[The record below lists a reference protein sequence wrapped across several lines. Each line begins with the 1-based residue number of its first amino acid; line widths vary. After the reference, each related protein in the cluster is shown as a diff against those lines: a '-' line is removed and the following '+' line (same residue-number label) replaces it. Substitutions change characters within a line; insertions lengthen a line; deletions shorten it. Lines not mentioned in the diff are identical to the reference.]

1 MRESVAQ
8 ASDDFLHRRVA
19 LAKRFETDE
28 HAAGIALSS
37 AGDAN
42 YAFHG
47 RIAAYDVHER
57 HELFLHRLERRV
69 LIRLNAA
76 HQSTGVLFGKKPL
89 WNLHEEIHVE
99 THHGQQHDH
108 DDLTVIER
116 PAQRAFVTALH
127 RGVSPLAPLRQA
139 TRLSLPN
146 RAQ

>member
-37 AGDAN
+37 PVKPTTLSTAGSRRTMSMN
-42 YAFHG
+42 VTSF
-47 RIAAYDVHER
+47 
-57 HELFLHRLERRV
+57 FLHRLERRV

-116 PAQRAFVTALH
+116 PAQRAFVPRSIA
-127 RGVSPLAPLRQA
+127 A
-139 TRLSLPN
+139 
-146 RAQ
+146 